1 MLKKIALL
9 FTILPL
15 SFQVGAR
22 GVDLKLA
29 NEIAEIVYLTE
40 SSTFGYGG
48 ADIGIG
54 FMFTENDDVQFNGQI
69 MISGNPAG
77 NNKAYQFGVGG
88 KIMLARID
96 INKEEIGAAAIGG
109 QFRYVIPASAPVA
122 FTASA
127 YFAPGITSFSGADQ
141 YAEFSAAVELEVTP
155 SARAYIGYRN
165 AEYELKNGAEFQ
177 LDDNV
182 HIGLKFEF

>member
-1 MLKKIALL
+1 MFKKIALL
-9 FTILPL
+9 FTVLPL
-15 SFQVGAR
+15 SFQAEAR

-88 KIMLARID
+88 KLMLARID
-96 INKEEIGAAAIGG
+96 ASKEKIGAAAIGG

-141 YAEFSAAVELEVTP
+141 YAEFNAAVELEVTP
-155 SARAYIGYRN
+155 SARAYLGYRN
-165 AEYELKNGAEFQ
+165 AEYDLENGGEFQ